1 MEPPRWT
8 SPGWDGHLLLLHRT
22 EHDRAAALAAWAR
35 HGLDRGERVVLIEPE
50 GAAYPDSATTVLR
63 SHGTDPAAFLAC
75 GQLQVLA
82 ADRDLYSLQGQVDLV
97 EGALRDGFPGVRV
110 TARAEAADSLVD
122 GQEHADLE
130 RAMNRLCH
138 TRPVSALCQYEAD
151 LAPMMLHALCGMH
164 ADGIVEAQLRCRATP
179 DGLSLAGDVDV
190 SNHEVLRFAL
200 RAAITTESTEDLVV
214 DLTDVGFLDVCGARA
229 LLTGTTEHRAAG
241 GRLRLLRPSPAV
253 ERLLVLLGLDRA
265 PGMILEPR

>member
-1 MEPPRWT
+1 VEPPRWT

-22 EHDRAAALAAWAR
+22 EHDRSAALAAWAR

-50 GAAYPDSATTVLR
+50 TAAYPDSATTVLR
-63 SHGTDPAAFLAC
+63 QQGTDPAAFLAC

-110 TARAEAADSLVD
+110 TARAQAADSLVD
-122 GQEHADLE
+122 EQEHADLE

-164 ADGIVEAQLRCRATP
+164 ADGIVEAQLRCRATR

-200 RAAITTESTEDLVV
+200 RAATTTESPRDLVV
-214 DLTDVGFLDVCGARA
+214 DLTDLGFMDVCGARA
-229 LLTGTTEHRAAG
+229 LLTGTTEHRGAG

-253 ERLLVLLGLDRA
+253 ERMLLLLGLDRA
-265 PGMILEPR
+265 PGIILEPR

>member
-50 GAAYPDSATTVLR
+50 DAAYPDSATTVLR
-63 SHGTDPAAFLAC
+63 SHGTDPAAFLAR

-110 TARAEAADSLVD
+110 TARAEAGDSLVD

-151 LAPMMLHALCGMH
+151 LAPMMLHAVCGMH
-164 ADGIVEAQLRCRATP
+164 ADGIVEAQLRCRTTR

-200 RAAITTESTEDLVV
+200 RAATTTESTEDLVV

-229 LLTGTTEHRAAG
+229 LLTGTTEHREAG